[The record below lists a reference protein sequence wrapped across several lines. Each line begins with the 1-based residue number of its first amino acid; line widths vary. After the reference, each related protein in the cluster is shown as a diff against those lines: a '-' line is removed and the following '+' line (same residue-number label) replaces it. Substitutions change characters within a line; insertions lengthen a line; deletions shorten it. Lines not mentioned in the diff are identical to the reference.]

1 MADLVAKYG
10 GTQQVTLG
18 LAETALAGSLYSDQ
32 TWPYLASAIAQ
43 GLDGNGAVLAALAY
57 AFEGLMPNGQF
68 ANLVAAGTA
77 ISCVDR
83 PYPRQVTAYE
93 QLAARLGKVAPDFGA
108 ADAWSNFT
116 CAYWPVP
123 PQGGIGPIHAPG
135 SPPILVIGSTGDPA
149 TPYPWAQAVARQLD
163 HARLLTRVGPGHTG
177 YTNSTCVQR
186 WTDRYL
192 KTLELPPKNT
202 SSATTG

>member
-1 MADLVAKYG
+1 
-10 GTQQVTLG
+10 
-18 LAETALAGSLYSDQ
+18 
-32 TWPYLASAIAQ
+32 
-43 GLDGNGAVLAALAY
+43 
-57 AFEGLMPNGQF
+57 MPNGQF

-123 PQGGIGPIHAPG
+123 PQGGIGDPRPG
-135 SPPILVIGSTGDPA
+135 QPAHSRDRLHGRPGDSLPVGASRGPSAGPRPA
-149 TPYPWAQAVARQLD
+149 SHPSRAGP
-163 HARLLTRVGPGHTG
+163 HRLHQQHF
-177 YTNSTCVQR
+177 VQR